1 MVLNKT
7 TIKPSSLTMRLFAPG
22 MTAMHRAGLG
32 GLACSLRSI
41 EERFADGSIDEE
53 ELPGGPWEDGKP
65 PWKVD
70 SDQIMLDFKEPT
82 RAGDFLLRLFSHS
95 FMILKG
101 NDVIFLPG
109 QYRNTPPMDVLAD
122 AQSAITLTFLQHGL
136 TRTLSKNTTSLQIDA
151 EGDGSKMIQVEFK
164 SCTRF
169 KHQEGWKV
177 LVDKDGCIQSKPI
190 EVSGPINPGAVVR
203 HVAFTSSTKIEDPV
217 DRVLPLYF
225 AIVGCLAL
233 PINRGVGVLI
243 VPEVD
248 DLKRFQLLRPL
259 MSPRNAR
266 DCKVA
271 GASDAA
277 LQCQLRILGS
287 KEMEKSDVP
296 ACTALLFRSTAW
308 ASQQKSRVDA
318 IDIPR
323 GDYKSL
329 RTFELAVKELA
340 PRVITI
346 VSPKD
351 SDKAKKAKATKKKA
365 KAPMV
370 DVVEKAP
377 EHFWSDSIVRP
388 LVADN
393 LARGQ
398 PWYRGFHDLMTKLDP
413 VSKKPKRLKLSFEK
427 AGLKNMIDKVEWN
440 DQGEKAIV
448 QAVHQAIRQRL
459 GQIAGENKGK
469 TGTMKNRMQGEFD
482 KWRLAFSG
490 AKTPDQ
496 FRHSLC
502 DLFGRAGINPVL
514 KEHWT
519 VILPWLSSA
528 TKWQLARDLSLLALA
543 SYTGTGAKEI
553 ETPEVTEPIAEA
565 S

>member
-1 MVLNKT
+1 
-7 TIKPSSLTMRLFAPG
+7 MRLFAPG

-109 QYRNTPPMDVLAD
+109 QYRQTPPMDVLAD

-318 IDIPR
+318 IDIPK

-329 RTFELAVKELA
+329 STFELAVKELA

-346 VSPKD
+346 VAPKD

-365 KAPMV
+365 KVPV
-370 DVVEKAP
+370 GDVVEKAP

-413 VSKKPKRLKLSFEK
+413 VSREPLRNKLSFENK
-427 AGLKNMIDKVEWN
+427 GLQGMIEKITWDVE
-440 DQGEKAIV
+440 GEKTIVNAIHK
-448 QAVHQAIRQRL
+448 AMSMRF
-459 GQIAGENKGK
+459 GQIATENYENSKA
-469 TGTMKNRMQGEFD
+469 MQNRMERFRE
-482 KWRLAFSG
+482 KLRLDLAGSRTESDVRFTLVNLFS
-490 AKTPDQ
+490 
-496 FRHSLC
+496 
-502 DLFGRAGINPVL
+502 RAGINSVL
-514 KEHWT
+514 QANWQS
-519 VILPWLSSA
+519 VLPIVRQDW
-528 TKWQLARDLSLLALA
+528 KLARDLGLLALA
-543 SYTGTGAKEI
+543 SYPMKAD
-553 ETPEVTEPIAEA
+553 
-565 S
+565 